1 MSAKVKNWL
10 TGGIECP
17 LEDVTLRLLS
27 KQQCVCGL
35 VTVDYFLDLPLR
47 THTVANFQSLLTCS
61 SALAFMIFPI
71 VILNE
76 NEGSL
81 VPVGCFILL
90 PCVYNLFGPMEF

>member
-27 KQQCVCGL
+27 KQQCVCGR

-47 THTVANFQSLLTCS
+47 THSGKFSISPYMFVSIS
-61 SALAFMIFPI
+61 IYDFP
-71 VILNE
+71 NS
-76 NEGSL
+76 NTQ
-81 VPVGCFILL
+81 
-90 PCVYNLFGPMEF
+90 